1 MAVIK
6 LRRGDLFEEPDDV
19 VKVVTVNCKGIMG
32 AGIALT
38 CKQRYPEIFERYR
51 SQCQRGLWKPGMVA
65 TMVANNGDMLLL
77 AATKDEWRFN
87 SRYEWV
93 ESCLERIAV
102 VIERYNIDT
111 IALSHLGCGN
121 GKLDP
126 DRVRKMT
133 DDLLGH
139 CLVDIHLYF

>member
-6 LRRGDLFEEPDDV
+6 LRKGDLFEEPDDV
-19 VKVVTVNCKGIMG
+19 LKVVSVNGKGIMG
-32 AGIALT
+32 AGIAFIS
-38 CKQRYPEIFERYR
+38 KQRYREIFERYR
-51 SQCQRGLWKPGMVA
+51 SQCQRGLWKPGMVS
-65 TMVANNGDMLLL
+65 TMVAKNGDMLLL
-77 AATKDEWRFN
+77 AATKDDWRFN

-93 ESCLERIAV
+93 EGCLERIAV
-102 VIERYNIDT
+102 AIEKYNIDT

-133 DDLLGH
+133 DNLLGH
-139 CLVDIHLYF
+139 CLVDIYLYF